1 MTAFAT
7 HDDLATKMKRTF
19 TLGEQEW
26 VTSLLEDAASFLRGC
41 MGRATVYPVTTST
54 FPAWPQGGR
63 VDLPQPFV
71 VSVDAVTRG
80 EDEDPLDFRRR
91 EDAVYVDGDDECAVT
106 FTYGLTE
113 PPADLVGLNCAL
125 VSSQVGLVEADLGLQ
140 IGGLSSVSLDDFKVA
155 FADGGALTGLALPD
169 PQLRY
174 LRDAYG
180 STGWVVGTA
189 P

>member
-7 HDDLATKMKRTF
+7 HEDLALKLKRTF
-19 TLGEQEW
+19 TLDEQEW

-41 MGRATVYPVTTST
+41 MGRAQVYPVTTST

-71 VSVDAVTRG
+71 VSVDAVTR
-80 EDEDPLDFRRR
+80 DEDPVDFRRR
-91 EDAVYVDGDDECAVT
+91 EDAVYVSGDDECAVT
-106 FTYGLTE
+106 FTYGLAE

-125 VSSQVGLVEADLGLQ
+125 VSQTVTLVEAELGLS
-140 IGGLSSVSLDDFKVA
+140 IGGLSSVALDDFKIA

-174 LRDAYG
+174 LQTAYG
-180 STGWVVGTA
+180 STGWVVGSA

>member
-7 HDDLATKMKRTF
+7 HDDLADRMKRVF
-19 TLGEQEW
+19 TLAEQAW
-26 VTSLLEDAASFLRGC
+26 VTTLLEDAASYLRGC

-71 VSVDAVTRG
+71 VSVDAVTR
-80 EDEDPLDFRRR
+80 DAVALDYKRR
-91 EDAVYVDGDDECAVT
+91 EDAVYVSGDDECAVT
-106 FTYGLTE
+106 FTYGLAE

-125 VSSQVGLVEADLGLQ
+125 VSQTVTLVESDFGLS
-140 IGGLSSVSLDDFKVA
+140 IGGLSSVALDDFKVA
-155 FADGGALTGLALPD
+155 FADGGALTGLALPE

-174 LRDAYG
+174 LQTAYG
-180 STGWVVGTA
+180 STGWVVGSA